1 MEIIPSKKKYSIEFI
16 TGIIERVNRWYK
28 IDFNGNMEMSKSGY
42 EKIKGRGNLQF
53 QSVMLQPSQ

>member
-42 EKIKGRGNLQF
+42 ENGKWNLQF